1 MSSYPRGAKSVIL
14 WTFLSSAVTMA
25 AQTVPEAGLTSKP
38 RIVLV
43 ELFTSEGCSDCPPA
57 DELLRRVDRK
67 QTNRIR
73 VSRD

>member
-1 MSSYPRGAKSVIL
+1 MNLFPRAVISVAA
-14 WTFLSSAVTMA
+14 WTFLSSALTVA
-25 AQTVPEAGLTSKP
+25 AQTVAVAGLASKP
-38 RIVLV
+38 KIVLV